1 MARFTIL
8 HCRKIKRDLSEFDVR
23 ILQGAIREGD
33 AFSFR
38 SVLEHKDFLVL
49 AVRQTSEHT
58 TLVCAGSLDYDD
70 EITNTTLDTKV
81 VRLPPTDLPVLAQL
95 PIPTQ
100 EEEQILNRVIEDW
113 ETRAPVQRA
122 ICLCLIREDDTPE
135 KIGASLG
142 ITADEVRYALR
153 GVWGVLYDPTQNKL
167 YIR

>member
-23 ILQGAIREGD
+23 ILKDAICEGD

-38 SVLEHKDFLVL
+38 SVLEHKDFKVL
-49 AVRQTSEHT
+49 SIRQTPEHT

-81 VRLPPTDLPVLAQL
+81 VRLPPADLPT
-95 PIPTQ
+95 PTNPPTPHK
-100 EEEQILNRVIEDW
+100 EEEEFLKMFIEDW

-122 ICLCLIREDDTPE
+122 ICVCINHGLDTPE
-135 KIGASLG
+135 DIGSRLG
-142 ITADEVRYALR
+142 ITRDDVLRALT
-153 GVWGVLYDPTQNKL
+153 GLSGVLYDSNGNKL
-167 YIR
+167 HIR